1 MKTWATMRRITPK
14 FSQLGTRVKV
24 KPELWRI
31 ANRDLEYASKVMLLI
46 TLEHGKVF
54 HILLAS
60 RQVIVSKTT
69 GNKPAS

>member
-14 FSQLGTRVKV
+14 FPQLGTRV

-54 HILLAS
+54 HILFC
-60 RQVIVSKTT
+60 ICY
-69 GNKPAS
+69 